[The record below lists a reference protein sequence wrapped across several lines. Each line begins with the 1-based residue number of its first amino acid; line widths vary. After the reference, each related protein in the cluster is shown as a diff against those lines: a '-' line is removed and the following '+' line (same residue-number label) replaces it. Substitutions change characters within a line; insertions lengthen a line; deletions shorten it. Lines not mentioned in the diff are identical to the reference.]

1 MFLSDIFIQGADES
15 SAHHTVWDNHDSHVT
30 PEVDMRRRRR
40 AMRRAIV
47 RRQMHR
53 WGGVITFMRRIA
65 GLFVMGLLIAP
76 LAVTGGVTV
85 LMMRFAEW
93 YSHRQ
98 SRAED

>member
-1 MFLSDIFIQGADES
+1 
-15 SAHHTVWDNHDSHVT
+15 
-30 PEVDMRRRRR
+30 
-40 AMRRAIV
+40 
-47 RRQMHR
+47 
-53 WGGVITFMRRIA
+53 
-65 GLFVMGLLIAP
+65 MGLLIVP